1 MNERW
6 VCRRCFNSNDGNV
19 GACTNCG
26 LARGSEV
33 PAGSEGVVP
42 AAAPATSGGSG
53 WSGLLR
59 FAWIP
64 IVIVVVGAGIL
75 FAARRDEGGQIVGAG
90 DMEVTDVV
98 AGDCFDLKDPDE
110 EEIADVTAKPCTEP
124 HEFEMFFVGNLPDGD
139 FPADSVINAY
149 LEAECIP
156 AFDAY
161 VGLPYVQ
168 SQLDIFPLIPS
179 PGGWS
184 AGDHAVQCALFDP
197 IDEEL
202 TSSMRNAGR

>member
-1 MNERW
+1 VNERW
-6 VCRRCFNSNDGNV
+6 VCRRCFHSNDGNV
-19 GACTNCG
+19 GACANCG

-33 PAGSEGVVP
+33 PAGEEGVP
-42 AAAPATSGGSG
+42 AAAPQASGGSG

-75 FAARRDEGGQIVGAG
+75 FAARRDDGGQIVGAG
-90 DMEVTDVV
+90 DMQVTDVR
-98 AGDCFDLKDPDE
+98 AGDCFDLKDPDD
-110 EEIADVTAKPCTEP
+110 EEIEDVSAKPCTEP
-124 HEFEMFFVGNLPDGD
+124 HEFEMFFVGNLPDGP

-149 LEAECIP
+149 LETECIP

-161 VGLPYVQ
+161 VGMPYAQ

-202 TSSMRNAGR
+202 TSSMRNSGR